1 MRKLSGI
8 SLATALACATMLTM
22 SACGGANSTPVPTSP
37 GTSSFNGPGP
47 AGNAVVTAG
56 SAAMNASPAAA
67 PGMPNVLAAEVT
79 IGSITAANANGSTT
93 TIMAKPA
100 TVELAHLG
108 TSSTLVN
115 VNPLPQGTYNSVTF
129 TITAAQVTYLNAG
142 VVTVAS
148 TVAPSGGTAN
158 LTIPPASA
166 ALTETFG
173 TAVDVNWQNA
183 SQLALEFDLA
193 QSLSVD
199 NSTGMVTFA
208 PSTTATAPTASVTLT
223 QVAGSTPVVLHVNGT
238 VASTNST
245 NNSLVLTT
253 DSGASETV
261 FAKSTTMGEAV
272 GSLDVGAAVRTDA
285 TINADGSLTAM
296 TLETADN
303 GLAETIPPGSKATAA
318 AGTVDEGVVTSPAAG
333 SASST
338 SFTMVVTNST
348 NSALVG
354 QQITV
359 DINPGAITTV
369 IAADPVAAAAGQSA
383 TLTFD
388 ASQIFAG
395 QAVWVAGNTDATST
409 TTNTIVDA
417 TNVMQSPVSL
427 DATTGA
433 VTATVGTDGT
443 TDTAFNFPL
452 TASFSGL
459 PSGTTVAGAAVT
471 CAAVGSSAAPSPCTV
486 ANLEGPYL
494 SSSTEILKT
503 PVGNTVGARG
513 YLTQT
518 GGINSLAIISAYDAA
533 MLPKS

>member
-8 SLATALACATMLTM
+8 SLATALAFATMLTM
-22 SACGGANSTPVPTSP
+22 SACGGANTTPVPSSP
-37 GTSSFNGPGP
+37 GSSSFNGPGP

-67 PGMPNVLAAEVT
+67 PGMPNVLTAQVT
-79 IGSITAANANGSTT
+79 IGSITAVNANGSTT
-93 TIMAKPA
+93 AIMTKPA
-100 TVELAHLG
+100 MVELTHLG

-129 TITAAQVTYLNAG
+129 TITAAQVTYLKAG

-158 LTIPPASA
+158 LTIPPTSA
-166 ALTETFG
+166 TLTETFG

-193 QSLSVD
+193 QSLSV
-199 NSTGMVTFA
+199 NSSTGMVTFA
-208 PSTTATAPTASVTLT
+208 PSTTATVPTASVTLT
-223 QVAGSTPVVLHVNGT
+223 QVAGAAPVVLHVNGT
-238 VASTNST
+238 VTSTNDT
-245 NNSLVLTT
+245 NNSLVLMT
-253 DSGASETV
+253 DSGYNETV
-261 FAKSTTMGEAV
+261 FATSTTVGEAL

-285 TINADGSLTAM
+285 TINADGSLTAL

-303 GLAETIPPGSKATAA
+303 GLAETIPSGSTATAA
-318 AGTVDEGVVTSPAAG
+318 AGTVDEGVVTAPAAG

-359 DINPGAITTV
+359 DLNPGATTTV
-369 IAADPVAAAAGQSA
+369 IAADPAAAYAGQNA
-383 TLTFD
+383 KFTFD

-409 TTNTIVDA
+409 KTNTIVDA

-427 DATTGA
+427 DATTAA
-433 VTATVGTDGT
+433 VKATVGTDGT
-443 TDTAFNFPL
+443 TDTAFLFPL
-452 TASFSGL
+452 AASFSGL
-459 PSGTTVAGAAVT
+459 PSGTAVAGTAVT
-471 CAAVGSSAAPSPCTV
+471 CAAVGSGAPQSPCTA

-494 SSSTEILKT
+494 SSTTQILKT
-503 PVGNTVGARG
+503 PAGNTVGARG

-533 MLPKS
+533 ALPKP

>member
-1 MRKLSGI
+1 
-8 SLATALACATMLTM
+8 
-22 SACGGANSTPVPTSP
+22 
-37 GTSSFNGPGP
+37 
-47 AGNAVVTAG
+47 
-56 SAAMNASPAAA
+56 MNASPATA

-93 TIMAKPA
+93 TIMANPA
-100 TVELAHLG
+100 TVELTHVG

-148 TVAPSGGTAN
+148 TPAPSGGTAN

-166 ALTETFG
+166 SLTETFSP
-173 TAVDVNWQNA
+173 ALEVNWQNA

-208 PSTTATAPTASVTLT
+208 PSTTATSPSASVTLT
-223 QVAGSTPVVLHVNGT
+223 QVAGAAPVVLHVNGT
-238 VASTNST
+238 VASINPTK
-245 NNSLVLTT
+245 NSLVLTT
-253 DSGASETV
+253 DSGYSETV
-261 FAKSTTMGEAV
+261 YANSSTV
-272 GSLDVGAAVRTDA
+272 GSAVVDLNTGAAVRTDA
-285 TINADGSLTAM
+285 AINADGSLTAL

-303 GLAETIPPGSKATAA
+303 GLAETIASGSTATAA
-318 AGTVDEGVVTSPAAG
+318 SGTVDEGVVTSPAAG

-348 NSALVG
+348 NAALVG

-359 DINPGAITTV
+359 NLNPGSNTTV
-369 IAADPVAAAAGQSA
+369 LAADPAAAYVGQSA

-395 QAVWVAGNTDATST
+395 QAVWVAGKTDATST
-409 TTNTIVDA
+409 ATNTIVDA

-427 DATTGA
+427 DATTGT
-433 VTATVGTDGT
+433 VTATVGSDGT

-459 PSGTTVAGAAVT
+459 PSGTAVAGVAVT
-471 CAAVGSSAAPSPCTV
+471 CAAVGSNPAPSGCMA
-486 ANLEGPYL
+486 ANLAGPYL

-503 PVGNTVGARG
+503 PAGNTVGARG

-533 MLPKS
+533 ALPKS